1 MKRII
6 LFMLLALCSG
16 LAGAQQAGTSSI
28 KERMSPE
35 QFKAAGLNKLS
46 DAELK
51 QLNAWFNGEKIVVVE
66 KTVIV
71 EKPAEVGIV
80 AKQETSDINS
90 RLVGEF
96 KGWRGNTVFT
106 LENGQ
111 VWQQSDN
118 KEMYAKKLINPA
130 ARLTH
135 SSLAGWRMQ
144 VDGYSSWVKVKRVK

>member
-71 EKPAEVGIV
+71 EKPAEAGM
-80 AKQETSDINS
+80 AAPKQATDDQKPSGG
-90 RLVGEF
+90 RVQGLA
-96 KGWRGNTVFT
+96 
-106 LENGQ
+106 
-111 VWQQSDN
+111 WQYRVHPR
-118 KEMYAKKLINPA
+118 ERA
-130 ARLTH
+130 
-135 SSLAGWRMQ
+135 SLAAVGQ
-144 VDGYSSWVKVKRVK
+144 Q